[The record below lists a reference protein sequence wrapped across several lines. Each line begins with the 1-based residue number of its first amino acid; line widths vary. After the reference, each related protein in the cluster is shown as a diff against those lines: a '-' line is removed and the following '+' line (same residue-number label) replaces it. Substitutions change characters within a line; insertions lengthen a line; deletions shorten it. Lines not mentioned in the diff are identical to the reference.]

1 LATGSGVIIAPRIT
15 EAEMT
20 QGMLM
25 LLTDAGWMAAG
36 ALVSLGT
43 LALAERVQA
52 WRAERA
58 NAEWDPY

>member
-1 LATGSGVIIAPRIT
+1 MT
-15 EAEMT
+15 EAGMT

-25 LLTDAGWMAAG
+25 LLSDAGWMAAG

-43 LALAERVQA
+43 LALAQRIQA

>member
-1 LATGSGVIIAPRIT
+1 LATCPGVIIASRIT

-20 QGMLM
+20 QGMLS
-25 LLTDAGWMAAG
+25 LLSDAGWMAAG

-43 LALAERVQA
+43 LALAQRLQA

>member
-1 LATGSGVIIAPRIT
+1 MT
-15 EAEMT
+15 EAGMT

-25 LLTDAGWMAAG
+25 LLSDAGWMAAG

-43 LALAERVQA
+43 LALAQRIRA

>member
-1 LATGSGVIIAPRIT
+1 LATGSGVIIALRIT

-36 ALVSLGT
+36 ALVSLGA
-43 LALAERVQA
+43 LALAQRVQA